1 MNQIMEVRDPWWH
14 IGVGIRHC
22 HLGRCCDPGS
32 IPGPG
37 NFCIP
42 QVRQKNNNDD
52 GNIPS
57 QEFSFNCLHFSLQLG
72 FTSTGGI
79 SLVRPQKTPYSRN
92 TGKDWKQDR
101 IVTYY
106 QRESIRIFLCIWP
119 GAQLLQTSMS
129 NRIKKGK
136 WFSEVSSPRVT
147 PIWGT
152 AVFPK
157 VYLPITLHGS
167 LF

>member
-1 MNQIMEVRDPWWH
+1 MLFLLPSHSSFSEELFFKNSLEDMNKIMEVRVPWWH

-57 QEFSFNCLHFSLQLG
+57 QEFSFNCLHFSSQLG

-106 QRESIRIFLCIWP
+106 QRVYTYISVHLARC
-119 GAQLLQTSMS
+119 
-129 NRIKKGK
+129 
-136 WFSEVSSPRVT
+136 
-147 PIWGT
+147 T
-152 AVFPK
+152 AASDKHVQ
-157 VYLPITLHGS
+157 
-167 LF
+167 